1 MTPEKLA
8 FLKEQL
14 LTMEQEL
21 IDNIV
26 GESSEEENPYT
37 IDGDLADK
45 AEALSTVSLNEG
57 LSNTQKKTLEKIRIA
72 LQRIKEGTYGK
83 CSVCSAEISN
93 ERLEAVPYADKC
105 RKHMVDQ

>member
-14 LTMEQEL
+14 LVMEQEL
-21 IDNIV
+21 LENII

-45 AEALSTVSLNEG
+45 AEAVSAVSLNEG
-57 LSNTQKKTLEKIRIA
+57 LSNTQKITLEKIRMA
-72 LQRIKEGTYGK
+72 LQRIKNGTYGK
-83 CSVCSAEISN
+83 CLICGEEVTVD
-93 ERLEAVPYADKC
+93 RLEAVPYADKC
-105 RKHMVDQ
+105 RKHMGD